1 MIFYWLNSCM
11 YHFMHQLLNFYS
23 FMSSYDTRFIQST
36 DNVKLECQSE
46 SSNIV
51 SSHSECINKLINK
64 LNGILKTHNGA
75 NIFLDDSDI
84 EAILKHFLSVFC
96 IDDISLESIKDIDKN
111 INEIREYINEFLS
124 KCKNEL
130 YINVK
135 SVCEIFGIIGN
146 ANTNFGNRTGSLIW
160 ASTHEP
166 PVYLTIDNSS
176 NSIYPKITGTTLVS
190 ILNDIKQHVISIKTL
205 PEIMYFGHISDKCNG
220 LTVPNGQLDLNYI
233 SNLQNVN
240 DDLKKF
246 VASIAKFELDY
257 PMFSKSGF
265 GLKCPENNEEDDEC
279 RDNLPS
285 NNTYNYKYLSMMA
298 PVIQTAADA
307 YWKLYAIIKN
317 ALYEF
322 SEYSKMHKK
331 ICKVLE
337 LFNKSILQSI
347 NVDNTGSPNL
357 LKNVII
363 MSIDL
368 KLFEFSKNYFVDQ
381 LEVDRMDQFCIE
393 RVLMNIANYYIEN
406 SMINKQYFNIH
417 EQDQDVRVTIL
428 LFTSLLG
435 YILSERK
442 SFIVPLNILGS
453 ISLPLIV
460 GMTMRT
466 QITCPSQEI
475 CNSLATSIVEITTHY
490 DQVLFKYANNK
501 IIDKFGKI
509 IELKIDS
516 SLRHILCERI

>member
-1 MIFYWLNSCM
+1 M
-11 YHFMHQLLNFYS
+11 YHFTHQLLNCHS

-36 DNVKLECQSE
+36 DSIKLECQSE

-51 SSHSECINKLINK
+51 SSQSECINKLISK
-64 LNGILKTHNGA
+64 LNSILKSHKDS
-75 NIFLDDSDI
+75 NIFLEDSDI
-84 EAILKHFLSVFC
+84 AAILKHFLSIFC
-96 IDDISLESIKDIDKN
+96 IDDIDLESIKDIDRN

-124 KCKNEL
+124 KCKDEL
-130 YINVK
+130 YINMK

-146 ANTNFGNRTGSLIW
+146 VGTNFGNRTGSLIW
-160 ASTHEP
+160 ASTYEP

-176 NSIYPKITGTTLVS
+176 SSIYPKITGTTLVS

-205 PEIMYFGHISDKCNG
+205 PEIMYFGNISDKCNG
-220 LTVPNGQLDLNYI
+220 LSVPNGKLDLNYI
-233 SNLQNVN
+233 SCLQNVN
-240 DDLKKF
+240 DNLKNF
-246 VASIAKFELDY
+246 VNSVVKFELDY
-257 PMFSKSGF
+257 PMYSRSGL
-265 GLKCPENNEEDDEC
+265 GLKCPEKNSEEENDEC
-279 RDNLPS
+279 ANSLPS
-285 NNTYNYKYLSMMA
+285 TNNYNFKYLSMMA

-307 YWKLYAIIKN
+307 YWKLYMIITN

-322 SEYSKMHKK
+322 SEYSRMHKK

-337 LFNKSILQSI
+337 LFNKSIIQSI
-347 NVDNTGSPNL
+347 NVDRAGSPNL

-363 MSIDL
+363 MSIDV
-368 KLFEFSKNYFVDQ
+368 KLFEFAKNYFVDQ

-406 SMINKQYFNIH
+406 SLPNKPYFNIH

-442 SFIVPLNILGS
+442 SFTVPLNILGS

-466 QITCPSQEI
+466 RITCPSQDI
-475 CNSLATSIVEITTHY
+475 CNSLATTIIETTTHY
-490 DQVLFKYANNK
+490 DQVLFKHVSSKQQSGSDK
-501 IIDKFGKI
+501 IIDKFGRT
-509 IELKIDS
+509 IELKADN
-516 SLRHILCERI
+516 SLKNILCERI